1 MWKYTKKQRVFVQN
15 LKMMKRLFIFAKKY
29 VIIILYMCNLH
40 ILHVFLLLFFDGAVD
55 FGEALIQNA
64 PILDHTEIFKAEGAR
79 PSGKPLC
86 GAEGLG

>member
-15 LKMMKRLFIFAKKY
+15 SKMIKRLFIFAKKY

-55 FGEALIQNA
+55 YGEALIENA
-64 PILDHTEIFKAEGAR
+64 PILDHAKILKTEGTGPR
-79 PSGKPLC
+79 GKPL
-86 GAEGLG
+86 GKPEGL